1 MCWLTADT
9 IFVASGVCKAGQAGR
24 KPRCR
29 SPGGARA
36 LGRQC
41 SQRSAAGPLSG
52 TLQAR
57 QVGRTLAKLMMPPAM
72 VVSLAFLMARVWSPA
87 RARARWVVRAPNH
100 NATMLQ
106 CYNALPMLGGC
117 LKCSSLHLGEP
128 VPDSIKA
135 LVHYTQS

>member
-1 MCWLTADT
+1 MGAQTLPGPDLGMCWLTADT

-87 RARARWVVRAPNH
+87 RARARAGWCALTT
-100 NATMLQ
+100 TMLQ
-106 CYNALPMLGGC
+106 C
-117 LKCSSLHLGEP
+117 
-128 VPDSIKA
+128 
-135 LVHYTQS
+135 